1 MANKIQ
7 LDVVTPQ
14 RMVIS
19 DEVDI
24 VVAPGA
30 LGEFGVL
37 AGHIPFLS
45 TLKPG
50 EMRFTRD
57 GKVEHMAISSGFAEV
72 QPEKVTVLAD
82 TAEMAREIDVDRAK
96 RARERAEER
105 LRQTKKEELD
115 YSRAEAALQRALARL
130 RVAEKHI

>member
-7 LDVVTPQ
+7 LDVVTPEKL
-14 RMVIS
+14 VIS

-45 TLKPG
+45 TLTPG

-57 GKVEHMAISSGFAEV
+57 GQVEYMAVGSGFAEV

-82 TAEMAREIDVDRAK
+82 TAELAREIDIDRA
-96 RARERAEER
+96 
-105 LRQTKKEELD
+105 
-115 YSRAEAALQRALARL
+115 
-130 RVAEKHI
+130 

>member
-7 LDVVTPQ
+7 LDVVTPEK
-14 RMVIS
+14 MVIS
-19 DEVDI
+19 EEVDI

-57 GKVEHMAISSGFAEV
+57 GKVEYMAVGSGFAEV

-82 TAEMAREIDVDRAK
+82 TAELSREIDIDRAK
-96 RARERAEER
+96 RARQRAEER
-105 LRQTKKEELD
+105 LRQAKKTELD
-115 YSRAEAALQRALARL
+115 YSRAEAALQRSLARL

>member
-7 LDVVTPQ
+7 LDVVTPEK
-14 RMVIS
+14 MVIS
-19 DEVDI
+19 EEVDI

-57 GKVEHMAISSGFAEV
+57 GKVEHMAVGSGFAEV

-82 TAEMAREIDVDRAK
+82 TAELSREIDIDRAK

-105 LRQTKKEELD
+105 LRQAKKEEVD
-115 YSRAEAALQRALARL
+115 YHRAEAALQRSLARL